1 MWLLDG
7 DYIVPLL
14 PQPEG
19 AVPLHSRQ
27 FQDLPQVYVQD
38 SSLEISWVE
47 VALSGGGDLG
57 DEGACLASSR
67 SEGLSIDYPEDWALI
82 ERLVADGEVA
92 LPEIDTRRVRT

>member
-1 MWLLDG
+1 VRQHPGKMWLLDG

-47 VALSGGGDLG
+47 VALSGGGISG
-57 DEGACLASSR
+57 TRVLAWHPPG
-67 SEGLSIDYPEDWALI
+67 SEGLSIDYPEI
-82 ERLVADGEVA
+82 GR
-92 LPEIDTRRVRT
+92 